1 MDVIPAPYQV
11 RGKLQRESRLRPC
24 GSREL
29 LRAWI
34 PVFTGMTEIERE
46 KEKRDKFMT
55 TIKDSG
61 LIQDEPLIFEQGAE
75 GRKGY
80 SLPQW
85 DVEEVEVK
93 NFIPSHLLRKELEG
107 FPQLSEVD
115 VVRHFTRLS
124 QWNYGVDSGPYPLGS
139 CTMKYNP
146 KVNEEIARMSGFALL
161 HPYTPDEV
169 SQGILKLM
177 YELQTF
183 LAEITG
189 MDHVTLQPAAG
200 AQGELTG
207 MMMIKAC
214 LQARGGK
221 RRKVLVPDT
230 AHGTNC
236 STSAIASY
244 QMVEIKSNEKGVIPP
259 EEVSEQMDE
268 EVAAIMVTNPNTL
281 GLFEENSK
289 EIAEI
294 VHRKGGFVYCDGA
307 NLNALMGIVKLGD
320 LGVDVVHLNLHKTF
334 STPHGGG
341 GPGSGPVAVK
351 KELSPYLPIPV
362 IEKDGEAYWLNHDR
376 PHSIGRVKAF
386 YGNFGVLVKAY
397 AYILSMGPEG
407 LKKASEMA
415 VLNSNYLMKRLKG
428 CYYLPYD
435 RPCMHECVFTDR
447 FQERYHVSTLD
458 IAKRLIDYGFH
469 PPTIYFPLVVK
480 GALMMEPTETESKES
495 LDRFIETMIAI
506 AKEAE
511 ENPDLL
517 RQAPQKVKV
526 RRLDEVMAARK
537 PKLKWTRDGED
548 SNQ

>member
-1 MDVIPAPYQV
+1 M
-11 RGKLQRESRLRPC
+11 GK
-24 GSREL
+24 
-29 LRAWI
+29 I
-34 PVFTGMTEIERE
+34 
-46 KEKRDKFMT
+46 KET
-55 TIKDSG
+55 G
-61 LIQDEPLIFEQGAE
+61 LIQDEPLIFEQG
-75 GRKGY
+75 GRGRRGY
-80 SLPQW
+80 SLPKW
-85 DVEEVEVK
+85 DVDEAEASDL
-93 NFIPSHLLRKELEG
+93 IPQGLLRKDLEG
-107 FPQLSEVD
+107 FPELSEVD

-124 QWNYGVDSGPYPLGS
+124 QWNYGVDSGLYPLGS

-146 KVNEEIARMSGFALL
+146 KVNEEIARMKGFADI
-161 HPYTPDEV
+161 HPYYPEDL

-177 YELQTF
+177 YELEDF
-183 LAEITG
+183 LSEITG

-200 AQGELTG
+200 AHGELTG

-214 LQARGGK
+214 LHARGEK

-236 STSAIASY
+236 STSAVASY
-244 QMVEIKSNEKGVIPP
+244 QMVGIRSNERGVIGP
-259 EEVSEQMDE
+259 EQVAEQMDE

-281 GLFEENSK
+281 GLFEEHLS

-320 LGVDVVHLNLHKTF
+320 LGVDVVHINPHKTF

-341 GPGSGPVAVK
+341 GPGAGPVAIK
-351 KELSPYLPIPV
+351 KELAPHLPVPV
-362 IEKDGEAYWLNHDR
+362 IEKVGETFRLNDDR
-376 PHSIGRVKAF
+376 PQSIGRVRAF
-386 YGNFGVLVKAY
+386 YGNFGVLLKAY
-397 AYILSMGPEG
+397 AYILSMGAEG
-407 LKKASEMA
+407 LRRASEMA
-415 VLNSNYLMKRLKG
+415 VLNANYLMARLKDH
-428 CYYLPYD
+428 YYLPYD

-447 FQERYHVSTLD
+447 FQEKHHVSTLD

-495 LDRFIETMIAI
+495 LDRFIETMITI

-526 RRLDEVMAARK
+526 KRLDEVLAARR
-537 PKLKWTRDGED
+537 PKLKWTP
-548 SNQ
+548 NT

>member
-1 MDVIPAPYQV
+1 M
-11 RGKLQRESRLRPC
+11 
-24 GSREL
+24 
-29 LRAWI
+29 
-34 PVFTGMTEIERE
+34 E
-46 KEKRDKFMT
+46 K
-55 TIKDSG
+55 IKDTG
-61 LIQDEPLIFEQGAE
+61 LIQDEPLIFEQG
-75 GRKGY
+75 GRGRRGY
-80 SLPQW
+80 SLPKW
-85 DVEEVEVK
+85 DVDEAEAS
-93 NFIPSHLLRKELEG
+93 NLIPLDLLREDLEG
-107 FPQLSEVD
+107 FPELSEVD

-124 QWNYGVDSGPYPLGS
+124 QWNYGVDSGLYPLGS

-146 KVNEEIARMSGFALL
+146 KVNEEIARMAGFASI
-161 HPYTPDEV
+161 HPYYPEDL

-177 YELQTF
+177 HELEGF

-200 AQGELTG
+200 AHGELTG

-214 LQARGGK
+214 LHARGEK

-236 STSAIASY
+236 STSAVASY
-244 QMVEIKSNEKGVIPP
+244 QMVGIRSNERGVIGP
-259 EEVSEQMDE
+259 EQVAEQMDE

-281 GLFEENSK
+281 GLFEEHLS

-320 LGVDVVHLNLHKTF
+320 LGVDVVHINLHKTF

-341 GPGSGPVAVK
+341 GPGAGPVAIK
-351 KELSPYLPIPV
+351 KELAPYLPVPV
-362 IEKDGEAYWLNHDR
+362 IEKVGETYRLSNDR
-376 PHSIGRVKAF
+376 PQSIGRVRAF
-386 YGNFGVLVKAY
+386 YGNFGVLLKAY
-397 AYILSMGPEG
+397 AYILSMGAEG
-407 LKKASEMA
+407 LRRASEMA
-415 VLNSNYLMKRLKG
+415 VLNANYLMRRLKDH
-428 CYYLPYD
+428 YHLPYD

-447 FQERYHVSTLD
+447 FQEKHHVSTLD

-495 LDRFIETMIAI
+495 LDRFIETMITI

-517 RQAPQKVKV
+517 REAPQKVKV
-526 RRLDEVMAARK
+526 KRLDEVLAARR
-537 PKLKWTRDGED
+537 PKLRWTIDK
-548 SNQ
+548 

>member
-1 MDVIPAPYQV
+1 
-11 RGKLQRESRLRPC
+11 
-24 GSREL
+24 
-29 LRAWI
+29 
-34 PVFTGMTEIERE
+34 MT
-46 KEKRDKFMT
+46 K
-55 TIKDSG
+55 IKDTG
-61 LIQDEPLIFEQGAE
+61 LIQDEPLIFEQGGK
-75 GRKGY
+75 GRRGY

-85 DVEEVEVK
+85 DVEEVETRTV
-93 NFIPSHLLRKELEG
+93 IPPDLLRKDLEG
-107 FPQLSEVD
+107 FPQLSEID

-124 QWNYGVDSGPYPLGS
+124 QWNYGVDSGLYPLGS

-146 KVNEEIARMSGFALL
+146 KVNEEIARMAGFANI
-161 HPYTPDEV
+161 HPYYPEDL

-177 YELQTF
+177 YELESF

-200 AQGELTG
+200 AHGELTG
-207 MMMIKAC
+207 IMMIKAC
-214 LQARGGK
+214 LQARGEK

-244 QMVEIKSNEKGVIPP
+244 QMVGIKSNERGVIGP
-259 EEVSEQMDE
+259 EQVAGQMDE

-281 GLFEENSK
+281 GLFEEHLS

-320 LGVDVVHLNLHKTF
+320 LGVDVVHINLHKTF

-341 GPGSGPVAVK
+341 GPGAGPVAIK
-351 KELSPYLPIPV
+351 NELAPYLPMPV
-362 IEKDGEAYWLNHDR
+362 IERVGEAYRLNDDR
-376 PHSIGRVKAF
+376 PQSIGKVKAF
-386 YGNFGVLVKAY
+386 YGNFGVLLKAY
-397 AYILSMGPEG
+397 VYILSMGAEG
-407 LKKASEMA
+407 LRRASEMA
-415 VLNSNYLMKRLKG
+415 VLNANYLMRRLKEH
-428 CYYLPYD
+428 YYLPYD

-447 FQERYHVSTLD
+447 LQEKHHVSTLD

-495 LDRFIETMIAI
+495 LDRLIETMIAI
-506 AKEAE
+506 AEEAE
-511 ENPDLL
+511 QNPDLL

-526 RRLDEVMAARK
+526 RRLDEVLAARK
-537 PKLKWTRDGED
+537 PKLRWTIDK
-548 SNQ
+548 